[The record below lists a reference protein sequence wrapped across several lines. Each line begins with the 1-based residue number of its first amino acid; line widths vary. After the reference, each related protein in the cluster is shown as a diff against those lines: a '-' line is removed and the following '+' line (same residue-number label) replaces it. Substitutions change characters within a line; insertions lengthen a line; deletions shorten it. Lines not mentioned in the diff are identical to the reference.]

1 VCRRLATL
9 SSAQLLQHHGT
20 YWTDIHHGDSAM
32 RSNVTQNPSSLC
44 GILARSLARWDAEDS
59 MDFFAPF
66 GGWSEVAQQQK
77 QTAGDVDMCGI
88 SQVDLD
94 YMEVERGVV

>member
-1 VCRRLATL
+1 VKFVADFVAAAAEEGVSLGFYSTT
-9 SSAQLLQHHGT
+9 T
-20 YWTDIHHGDSAM
+20 YWTDIMADSAQY
-32 RSNVTQNPSSLC
+32 SEPEFPLWYP
-44 GILARSLARWDAEDS
+44 RWDAEDS

-66 GGWSEVAQQQK
+66 GGWSEVAQK

>member
-1 VCRRLATL
+1 
-9 SSAQLLQHHGT
+9 
-20 YWTDIHHGDSAM
+20 
-32 RSNVTQNPSSLC
+32 
-44 GILARSLARWDAEDS
+44 
-59 MDFFAPF
+59 MDFFAPY

-77 QTAGDVDMCGI
+77 QTAGGVDMCGI

>member
-1 VCRRLATL
+1 
-9 SSAQLLQHHGT
+9 
-20 YWTDIHHGDSAM
+20 
-32 RSNVTQNPSSLC
+32 
-44 GILARSLARWDAEDS
+44 

-66 GGWSEVAQQQK
+66 GGWSSEVAQQQK